1 MSAPHPSHRPSPLPR
16 PVAALV
22 AALPHLRPAD
32 LVPPGT
38 LPRTMPAGI
47 ESRDAAVLIAL
58 CPGSGAWSRARSGT
72 ARWAGP
78 PGAEGA
84 EVDVVLIERAAGGV
98 HGGQVA
104 FPGGASESSDGSPAA
119 TALREAH
126 EEVGLDATGVE
137 VLGVLPTLHV
147 PVSRFLVTPVIAWEN
162 HPSALL
168 VGDPAEVSAVVRVPL
183 AVLADP
189 AHRRLVR
196 APAPGPGFV
205 LDGALAWGFTGYLL
219 DAVLRHSGLAVPW
232 GGAPV
237 VDAPTPRYRR
247 RERSSSGSEATS
259 A

>member
-1 MSAPHPSHRPSPLPR
+1 MSPPRTSRRPSPLPG

-22 AALPHLRPAD
+22 AALPHLGPAD

-38 LPRTMPAGI
+38 LPRTMPAGT

-58 CPGSGAWSRARSGT
+58 CPGSGARGRASRG
-72 ARWAGP
+72 AGP
-78 PGAEGA
+78 GRLEGSD
-84 EVDVVLIERAAGGV
+84 VDVVLIERAAGGV

-104 FPGGASESSDGSPAA
+104 FPGGAAEPSDGSPAA
-119 TALREAH
+119 TALREAR
-126 EEVGLDATGVE
+126 EEVGLDAAGVE
-137 VLGVLPTLHV
+137 VLGVLPTLPV
-147 PVSRFLVTPVIAWEN
+147 PVSRFLVTPVIAWEP
-162 HPSALL
+162 HPCALL

-189 AHRRLVR
+189 AHRRVVR

-205 LDGALAWGFTGYLL
+205 LDGSLAWGFTGYLL
-219 DAVLRHSGLAVPW
+219 DAVLRHSGLTVPW

-247 RERSSSGSEATS
+247 RERSTPVSEATS

>member
-1 MSAPHPSHRPSPLPR
+1 MSASPASRRPSPLPG

-22 AALPHLRPAD
+22 AALPHLGPAD
-32 LVPPGT
+32 LVPPGA
-38 LPRTMPAGI
+38 LSRTMPAGV

-58 CPGSGAWSRARSGT
+58 CPGNGARSG
-72 ARWAGP
+72 AGL
-78 PGAEGA
+78 EGL
-84 EVDVVLIERAAGGV
+84 EGSGVDVVLIERAAGGV

-104 FPGGASESSDGSPAA
+104 FPGGASEPSDGSPAA
-119 TALREAH
+119 TALREAR

-137 VLGVLPTLHV
+137 VLGVLPTLPV
-147 PVSRFLVTPVIAWEN
+147 PVSRFLVTPVIAWESR
-162 HPSALL
+162 PRALL
-168 VGDPAEVSAVVRVPL
+168 VGDPAEVSVAVRVPL

-189 AHRRLVR
+189 ARRRLVR
-196 APAPGPGFV
+196 APAPGPGFL
-205 LDGALAWGFTGYLL
+205 LDGSLAWGFTGYLL

-247 RERSSSGSEATS
+247 RERSTSAPEATS